1 MRPGGALWRAVPRH
15 DWSGRV
21 ALVQLAAVWGL
32 AGAGGSLAVAESST
46 SGAHWP
52 QFRGPGCRGVA
63 ADDERLPDRWSLAD
77 DVPGRENVE
86 WFVEIPG
93 RGWSSP
99 IAWGDR
105 VYLTTAVAADE
116 LESPKPGLY
125 FGGNRPTP
133 PDTTIRWL
141 VLCQDAATGAQLWQR
156 EVASGPAPSGIHR
169 KNSFASET
177 PVTDGRRVWAC
188 FGNVGLFCLDATTGD
203 VIWEQRL
210 KPLFT
215 RFGWGP
221 AASPALHDGRL
232 YLVRDSEDGSVLT
245 AYDTENGAQCWE
257 VRREEGSNW
266 SSPYVWVNDLRTEI
280 VTPGSG
286 KTRAYDLDGNLL
298 YELEGASSIT
308 IATPYEANGL
318 LFLSS
323 GYVLSPRKPLWAL
336 RPGGGGNITLAKG
349 QTTNEAIAWSRP
361 DIAPY
366 NPTTLVYDGLLYV
379 LGDRGMLACYDA
391 ATGEE
396 IYSRKRLPEGQ
407 AFTAS
412 PWAYNG
418 MVFCANEYGETFV
431 VRAGKEFEL
440 LHVNPLGEDDM
451 IMASPAIA
459 GGRLLL
465 RSSRGLYALRR
476 PD

>member
-1 MRPGGALWRAVPRH
+1 MRLACELWRCGQRRGCGGH
-15 DWSGRV
+15 V
-21 ALVQLAAVWGL
+21 AGMLLTTL
-32 AGAGGSLAVAESST
+32 LLLAVAHVTQVHAEEPANQ
-46 SGAHWP
+46 AHWP

-63 ADDERLPDRWSLAD
+63 PPDARLPDRWSLEEGSA
-77 DVPGRENVE
+77 GRENVQ
-86 WFVEIPG
+86 WFTAIPG
-93 RGWSSP
+93 RGWSCP
-99 IAWGDR
+99 IAWGER
-105 VYLTTAVAADE
+105 IYLTTAVAEDE

-141 VLCQDAATGAQLWQR
+141 VLCLDAASGEQLWER
-156 EVASGPAPSGIHR
+156 EVAAGPAASGIHR

-188 FGNVGLFCLDATTGD
+188 FGNVGLFCLDAATGD
-203 VIWEQRL
+203 VIWEQPL
-210 KPLFT
+210 APLFT

-221 AASPALHDGRL
+221 AASPAVHDGRV
-232 YLVRDSEDGSVLT
+232 YLVRDSEEGSVLV
-245 AYDTENGAQCWE
+245 AYDAETGGQLWE
-257 VRREEGSNW
+257 VSREEGSNW

-280 VTPGSG
+280 VTPGSD
-286 KTRAYDLDGNLL
+286 KTRAYDLDGKLL

-308 IATPYEANGL
+308 IATPYEAGGL
-318 LFLSS
+318 LFVSS

-336 RPGGGGNITLAKG
+336 RPGGEGNITLAEG
-349 QTTNEAIAWSRP
+349 QTANEAIAWSRP

-391 ATGEE
+391 TTGEE

-418 MVFCANEYGETFV
+418 LVFCANEYGETFV
-431 VRAGKEFEL
+431 VRAGREFEL
-440 LHVNPLGEDDM
+440 LHVNLLGEDDM

-459 GGRLLL
+459 DGRLLL
-465 RSSRGLYALRR
+465 RSSRGLYGLRR

>member
-1 MRPGGALWRAVPRH
+1 MSSEGVLWWRFPRQDRSFHVAVA
-15 DWSGRV
+15 V
-21 ALVQLAAVWGL
+21 LAAILGL
-32 AGAGGSLAVAESST
+32 TGAGGSLAAAEEPT
-46 SGAHWP
+46 HGADWP

-63 ADDERLPDRWSLAD
+63 ANDERLADRWSLD
-77 DVPGRENVE
+77 DDGPGRENVQ
-86 WFVEIPG
+86 WFAEVPG
-93 RGWSSP
+93 RGWSCP
-99 IAWGDR
+99 IAWADR
-105 VYLTTAVAADE
+105 IYVTTAVAADE

-133 PDTTIRWL
+133 PETTIRWL
-141 VLCQDAATGAQLWQR
+141 VLCLHASTGERVWER
-156 EVASGPAPSGIHR
+156 EVAAGPAPSGIHR

-210 KPLFT
+210 DPLFT

-232 YLVRDSEDGSVLT
+232 YLVRDSEEGSVLT
-245 AYDTENGAQCWE
+245 AYDAETGAQCWE
-257 VRREEGSNW
+257 VSRDEGSNW

-286 KTRAYDLDGNLL
+286 KTRAYDLDGQLL

-308 IATPYEANGL
+308 IATPYEAGGL
-318 LFLSS
+318 LYVSS
-323 GYVLSPRKPLWAL
+323 GYVLSPRKPLWAV
-336 RPGGGGNITLAKG
+336 RPGGHGNITLAEG
-349 QTTNEAIAWSRP
+349 QTANESIAWSQP

-366 NPTTLVYDGLLYV
+366 NPTTLVYEGLLYV

-391 ATGEE
+391 STGEE

-418 MVFCANEYGETFV
+418 LIFCANEYGETFV
-431 VRAGKEFEL
+431 VRAGREFQL
-440 LHVNPLGEDDM
+440 LHVNRLGEDDM

-459 GGRLLL
+459 DGRLLL
-465 RSSRGLYALRR
+465 RSSRGLYGIRR